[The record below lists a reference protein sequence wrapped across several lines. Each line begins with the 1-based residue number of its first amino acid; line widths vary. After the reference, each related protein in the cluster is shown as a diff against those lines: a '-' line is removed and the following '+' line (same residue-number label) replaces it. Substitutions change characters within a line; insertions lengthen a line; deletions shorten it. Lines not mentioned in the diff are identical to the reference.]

1 MVGGGGKAADHQ
13 VRRRTPIPLESVMKA
28 TGVES
33 PDSAYQ
39 CCLPASRRRHGHIH
53 ERGPKSEEAFG
64 LYGSYRLCP
73 CLWLA
78 HEQPAVVRGRE

>member
-28 TGVES
+28 TCVES

-39 CCLPASRRRHGHIH
+39 CCLPASRRRHGTFMS
-53 ERGPKSEEAFG
+53 EVPKARRHLASMVAIDYARACG
-64 LYGSYRLCP
+64 
-73 CLWLA
+73 WLMNSLL
-78 HEQPAVVRGRE
+78 

>member
-28 TGVES
+28 TCVES
-33 PDSAYQ
+33 PDSDAYQ

-64 LYGSYRLCP
+64 LYA
-73 CLWLA
+73 LWYARACGWLMNSLL
-78 HEQPAVVRGRE
+78 

>member
-28 TGVES
+28 TCVES

-39 CCLPASRRRHGHIH
+39 CCLPASRRRHGHILFMS
-53 ERGPKSEEAFG
+53 EVPKARRHLASMVAIDYVYARACG
-64 LYGSYRLCP
+64 
-73 CLWLA
+73 WLMNSLL
-78 HEQPAVVRGRE
+78 